1 MKTSITIN
9 QVLSCNTTNRLKRIA
24 LVCLAFVM
32 AGCAF
37 PCAIPGTHNYYLFS
51 VLQPQD
57 WQDRVYQQTL
67 DNWQAYANGEKMDW
81 FDADV
86 LRTVAKKKSD
96 VLMVHYLDHL
106 TAYLNVVQEAK
117 ASWEYPSK
125 LEVQQYQKELERI
138 RDYALSNTNGTLRS
152 QHALLYMRCN
162 MMLEQHQ
169 ENIRFWEQKA
179 SKYIR
184 SVYREMMR
192 NIYAGALLKTG
203 KVDAATAIY
212 AEQGDVSG
220 LYTYYYKK
228 RSYEAIKD
236 EYEAHP
242 DSPSFPF
249 LLQDFANNAQE
260 TYDALRDEENWPG
273 KLFIRDI
280 KKKECKQM
288 CELADRVV
296 REGKNKNPILWQ
308 SLKAWLLYLQG
319 NRKEALTTIQETANM
334 KGMPRAIDN
343 ARVLQLFISASVNP
357 VGGSYNNFLVGE
369 LEWLEQKANEERG
382 SDTFFDNHYTQVFDR
397 LVHQVLFPK
406 YQSAGREELAI
417 AFLAVDDR
425 RWYSNYTGHCF
436 AHLDTTSICQVV
448 KYYNFTRRQPRTKLS
463 KWLHNRISRNDTLMH
478 ELLGTKYLRCAR
490 WREAIAHLELVPLSY
505 INTMNIAPFMGQR
518 DFRVEPW
525 MKRQFI
531 PEERQLPGKASARNN
546 QKLQYAREMLSL
558 TQGLNQLP
566 LRWKALRCYLI
577 ASRYAQASY
586 AGDAWY
592 LTRYG
597 KSCYDKHRS
606 DEVDMLRRASRLLLV
621 AQKQK
626 TFADKEKALF
636 GRAWLPVD
644 SWYRNEWNDQCLD
657 YEMVL
662 QPHAHQYQSLE
673 ALSAFERQ
681 NSSLT
686 SKYVSRCD
694 VLQQF
699 LRYQSSR

>member
-32 AGCAF
+32 AGRAF

-212 AEQGDVSG
+212 AEQGDVSS

-228 RSYEAIKD
+228 RSYEAIKT
-236 EYEAHP
+236 
-242 DSPSFPF
+242 
-249 LLQDFANNAQE
+249 N
-260 TYDALRDEENWPG
+260 
-273 KLFIRDI
+273 
-280 KKKECKQM
+280 
-288 CELADRVV
+288 
-296 REGKNKNPILWQ
+296 
-308 SLKAWLLYLQG
+308 
-319 NRKEALTTIQETANM
+319 
-334 KGMPRAIDN
+334 
-343 ARVLQLFISASVNP
+343 
-357 VGGSYNNFLVGE
+357 
-369 LEWLEQKANEERG
+369 
-382 SDTFFDNHYTQVFDR
+382 
-397 LVHQVLFPK
+397 
-406 YQSAGREELAI
+406 
-417 AFLAVDDR
+417 
-425 RWYSNYTGHCF
+425 
-436 AHLDTTSICQVV
+436 
-448 KYYNFTRRQPRTKLS
+448 TKL
-463 KWLHNRISRNDTLMH
+463 I
-478 ELLGTKYLRCAR
+478 
-490 WREAIAHLELVPLSY
+490 
-505 INTMNIAPFMGQR
+505 
-518 DFRVEPW
+518 
-525 MKRQFI
+525 
-531 PEERQLPGKASARNN
+531 
-546 QKLQYAREMLSL
+546 
-558 TQGLNQLP
+558 
-566 LRWKALRCYLI
+566 LI
-577 ASRYAQASY
+577 
-586 AGDAWY
+586 
-592 LTRYG
+592 L
-597 KSCYDKHRS
+597 HRS
-606 DEVDMLRRASRLLLV
+606 RSCCRTLPTMLRRPMMHSAMKKTGRVNCSFVISRRRNANRCANLPIGWC
-621 AQKQK
+621 AKGK
-626 TFADKEKALF
+626 TKIPYC
-636 GRAWLPVD
+636 G
-644 SWYRNEWNDQCLD
+644 S
-657 YEMVL
+657 
-662 QPHAHQYQSLE
+662 H
-673 ALSAFERQ
+673 
-681 NSSLT
+681 
-686 SKYVSRCD
+686 
-694 VLQQF
+694 
-699 LRYQSSR
+699 